1 MAASEPSAQQTTAPE
16 QPPHDP
22 NDLKYRG
29 TPQWLHNSAIAVA
42 ILGPIAMLMPPRRAD
57 LRSVVLSGGTFW
69 ATNQLAFDY
78 TGQSIRQRFQSRM
91 AVITDGGLPEQARR
105 NQELI
110 RQERLRREAA
120 LPEEQ
125 RKAKEME
132 RRRKEQGVLDRL
144 WMGGESENWKEERAK
159 KEKEA
164 LDDGRG
170 YQGLIMDQIWEVWTG
185 KKAETDDNEAKTETV
200 GAHDQAKKPKE

>member
-1 MAASEPSAQQTTAPE
+1 MAA
-16 QPPHDP
+16 
-22 NDLKYRG
+22 
-29 TPQWLHNSAIAVA
+29 
-42 ILGPIAMLMPPRRAD
+42 
-57 LRSVVLSGGTFW
+57 
-69 ATNQLAFDY
+69 
-78 TGQSIRQRFQSRM
+78 
-91 AVITDGGLPEQARR
+91 ITDGGLPEQARR

-120 LPEEQ
+120 LPEAE
-125 RKAKEME
+125 RKMKEEE
-132 RRRKEQGVLDRL
+132 RRKKELGVIDRL

-185 KKAETDDNEAKTETV
+185 KKAGSDDDAAKAQSAT
-200 GAHDQAKKPKE
+200 ADDQSKKAK